1 MIGMYVFRLNS
12 ERFLKGL
19 IDNDIKNVFLDS
31 ENKELDF
38 IMQEFKK
45 HGIVCE
51 TLHAPFDKIN
61 DLYSE
66 NQDDAKAMMD
76 RLKDAI
82 DKCEKYNIPVVIT
95 HLSSGRPMP
104 EITLLA
110 EKRFAEIFDY
120 ADKKGVKIALENLRY
135 AENLICFL
143 DKYKN
148 TGFCWDNGHQ
158 YCRQTNV
165 EFMEL
170 YADRLIALHIHDNR
184 CGIDTD
190 DHLLP
195 FDGKIDWEKCA
206 KQLAKSSFTGTIMF
220 ELCRYPNL
228 DGKIIYEDISDEEY
242 FRIAKERCLR
252 FEQMVIEER
261 KKLDK

>member
-1 MIGMYVFRLNS
+1 MLDV
-12 ERFLKGL
+12 
-19 IDNDIKNVFLDS
+19 NVKRAFLDS
-31 ENKELDF
+31 ENKDF
-38 IMQEFKK
+38 DNTIKAFKEN
-45 HGIVCE
+45 GIVCE

-61 DLYSE
+61 DMYSE
-66 NQDDAKAMMD
+66 NEEDALAMQNRLFASID
-76 RLKDAI
+76 RCK
-82 DKCEKYNIPVVIT
+82 EHGIPIVVT

-104 EITLLA
+104 EITPLA
-110 EKRFAEIFDY
+110 EKRFKEVFDY
-120 ADKKGVKIALENLRY
+120 AEKQGVKIALENLRY
-135 AENLICFL
+135 AENLIYFL

-165 EFMEL
+165 EFMEH

-195 FDGKIDWEKCA
+195 FDGKIDWKKCA
-206 KQLAKSSFTGTIMF
+206 KQLAKSGFTGTIMF

-228 DGKIIYEDISDEEY
+228 EGKIIYEDISDEEY
-242 FRIAKERCLR
+242 FRIAKERCLK
-252 FEQMVIEER
+252 FEQMVEEER
-261 KKLDK
+261 KKLGN